1 MKIGY
6 HRQFLKHYKKRIIPN
21 PNLDSR
27 YKHRLSLWIENRNN
41 PLLKDHALSGDK
53 EGFRAF
59 WITGDV
65 RVTYYPIDSDTVL
78 FVDIGSHS
86 QVY

>member
-6 HRQFLKHYKKRIIPN
+6 HRRFLKHYQKRVIPS

-27 YKHRLSLWIENRNN
+27 YKQRLNLWVKNRND
-41 PLLKDHALSGDK
+41 PLLKDHALTGDK

-59 WITGDV
+59 CITGDI
-65 RVTYYPIDSDTVL
+65 RVTYYPIDKGSVL
-78 FVDIGSHS
+78 FVDIGSHN